1 MTLEEQIDIA
11 DVYQE
16 ACESHCID
24 VRKLYINCKFCPEC
38 GKEVRTGDCDGYCID
53 IYDEEICPDCGAY
66 LNE

>member
-1 MTLEEQIDIA
+1 MTLEEQIA

-24 VRKLYINCKFCPEC
+24 IRKLYTNCKFCPEC
-38 GKEVRTGDCDGYCID
+38 GKEIRTGDSDGYCID

-66 LNE
+66 INE